1 MKIIISETSRS
12 TIWAG
17 PKTGEVWIARES
29 RSRLPLGNLHVSM
42 KINNALQIYLLKLKT
57 SRSQLYQKLRTRA
70 KHHFSQN
77 RVIRKK
83 TTLKLCL
90 PVETHRKMRMRKNGA
105 PPAAPPQLLQLSSYS
120 FHIEFNKEKE
130 RKR

>member
-1 MKIIISETSRS
+1 
-12 TIWAG
+12 
-17 PKTGEVWIARES
+17 
-29 RSRLPLGNLHVSM
+29 M
-42 KINNALQIYLLKLKT
+42 KINNAMQIYLLKLKT

-120 FHIEFNKEKE
+120 FHIECSKEKE

>member
-1 MKIIISETSRS
+1 M
-12 TIWAG
+12 
-17 PKTGEVWIARES
+17 
-29 RSRLPLGNLHVSM
+29 
-42 KINNALQIYLLKLKT
+42 QIYLLKLKT

-105 PPAAPPQLLQLSSYS
+105 PPAAPPQLLQLSSWGVSKTDPARKPNAIQHLSWPKINSHLYEARDLYVHARYIV
-120 FHIEFNKEKE
+120 FLKGTLKET
-130 RKR
+130 